1 MDQEV
6 RRDIEKL
13 KALHKKTKDE
23 KTREAINKLIYAI
36 IVISHQSEPIEI

>member
-23 KTREAINKLIYAI
+23 KTREAIRVARAYEN
-36 IVISHQSEPIEI
+36 